1 MNLQES
7 SADLYLIFL
16 AICNFKD
23 HAVFAL
29 EYLLINLEFSSPP
42 FLLGLVGR
50 MTYLILTLNI

>member
-29 EYLLINLEFSSPP
+29 EYLLINLELENMNCVMRRTDF
-42 FLLGLVGR
+42 GYAK
-50 MTYLILTLNI
+50 TKA